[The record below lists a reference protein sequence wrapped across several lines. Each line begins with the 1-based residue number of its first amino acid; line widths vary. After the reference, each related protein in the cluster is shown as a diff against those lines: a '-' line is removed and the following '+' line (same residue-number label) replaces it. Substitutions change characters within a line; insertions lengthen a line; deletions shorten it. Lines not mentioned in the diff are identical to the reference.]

1 MKIKETTTYLFSE
14 VTNVYRAGFEKA
26 MSDLG
31 LHGGQVFVLQL
42 LYIEDGQ
49 SQIDLALKL
58 NLSPPTIHNMVK
70 SLKKNSFVICNQCQ
84 KDARVMRVFLTP
96 KAIELQEQIK
106 EKWLQFENDFF
117 AALTETEKLIMF
129 QLLEK
134 LKLDSGKYVSY

>member
-1 MKIKETTTYLFSE
+1 MEIKKTTTYLFSE
-14 VTNVYRAGFEKA
+14 VTNVYRTGFDKA
-26 MSDLG
+26 MSELG
-31 LHGGQVFVLQL
+31 LHGGQVFILQL
-42 LYIEDGQ
+42 LYIVNGQ
-49 SQIDLALKL
+49 SQIDLALEL

-106 EKWLQFENDFF
+106 EKWLQFEDNFF
-117 AALTETEKLIMF
+117 AALNQTEKLIFF

-134 LKLDSGKYVSY
+134 LKLDLGKNVSN